1 MKVQEEHRHS
11 FDLLQYLTPNEPSID
26 ANKSKI
32 LNKSVEFINYYTTGT
47 GTRPS
52 TDLKKNFSI
61 EFTPFAKNRPSGQTN

>member
-1 MKVQEEHRHS
+1 M
-11 FDLLQYLTPNEPSID
+11 LQYLTPNEPSID